1 LRAVCCALDT
11 TTCREHPRGRYSDII
26 EKDIGLLPS
35 KMPVIA
41 RPDLDPADQAASG
54 PTLLSIGYEK
64 AGFADFIRTL
74 QTAGVATVIDV
85 RDLPLSRRAG
95 FSKRQLQAGLAKAGI
110 GYLHLKALGTPPA
123 GREANR
129 RRQWPLF
136 WDIVE
141 QSLAKPAARE
151 AMAEAAATARA
162 SRSCL
167 LCYEADPCI
176 CHRRRVGEMLQA
188 SHGFALDHLR
198 VAHRFEP

>member
-1 LRAVCCALDT
+1 
-11 TTCREHPRGRYSDII
+11 
-26 EKDIGLLPS
+26 
-35 KMPVIA
+35 MPVIA
-41 RPDLDPADQAASG
+41 TPAPDPGDHSASG
-54 PTLLSIGYEK
+54 PRLLSIGYEK
-64 AGFADFIRTL
+64 ASFADFILTL
-74 QTAGVATVIDV
+74 QAARVATIIDV
-85 RDLPLSRRAG
+85 RDLPLSRRGG
-95 FSKRQLQAGLAKAGI
+95 FSKRQLQAGLAEAGI
-110 GYLHLKALGTPPA
+110 GYLHLKPLGTPPA

-141 QSLAKPAARE
+141 QSLAKPEARD
-151 AMAEAAATARA
+151 ALAEAAATARA

-198 VAHRFEP
+198 VSHCFEP